1 MKILV
6 LNAGSSSQKSCLYE
20 IAAENIADLPD
31 QPPEPLW
38 SAQIDWTHQQSAT
51 GGKAAEIRVET
62 YKGAKLQ
69 EALSF
74 EDRSPVMERMLS
86 TLWSGET
93 QVIGSPAAIN
103 AVGHR
108 VVHGG
113 SFYHESVRI
122 TSEVKATIDRLSALA
137 PVHNL
142 VNLEG
147 INAVEQVLG
156 QDVLQVAVFDTAFHA
171 QMPEAAI
178 AYPIPYKLTQ
188 QGIRRYG
195 FHGTS
200 HRYCAER
207 TAQMLKQPIAA
218 LRIVT
223 CHLGNGCSLAA
234 IRDGRSIDT
243 TMGFTPLDGLMMGS
257 RSGSVDPSIL
267 LYLMRQEGY
276 SVDQLDDMLN
286 RKSGLLGVSG
296 VSNDLRRVT
305 EAIAQGNA
313 QAQLAVDVYIH
324 RLRSGIGSMIA
335 TLGGVDA
342 LIFTAGVGENAPNVR
357 AAACEAFA
365 YMGLQL
371 DLAQNAEQPNAGQL
385 PDRLISAADSSVN
398 VLVIHTEED
407 WAIAKDCW
415 TIATEERS

>member
-1 MKILV
+1 MRILV

-20 IAAENIADLPD
+20 IAAELPD
-31 QPPEPLW
+31 RPPEPLW
-38 SAQIDWTHQQSAT
+38 SAQIDWTHQQNV
-51 GGKAAEIRVET
+51 AEVKVET
-62 YKGAKLQ
+62 HKGAKLQ
-69 EALSF
+69 ETLPS
-74 EDRSPVMERMLS
+74 ENRSTVMEKMLS

-93 QVIGSPAAIN
+93 QVIDSPTAIN

-113 SFYHESVRI
+113 SDYPDSVRI
-122 TSEVKATIDRLSALA
+122 TPEVKATIDRLSALA
-137 PVHNL
+137 PVHNP

-147 INAVEQVLG
+147 INAVEEILG

-171 QMPEAAI
+171 HMPEAAI
-178 AYPIPYKLTQ
+178 AYAIPYELTQ

-207 TAQMLKQPIAA
+207 TAQILKQPIEK
-218 LRIVT
+218 LRLIT

-267 LYLMRQEGY
+267 LYLMRQKGY
-276 SVDQLDDMLN
+276 SADQLDELLN

-296 VSNDLRRVT
+296 VSNDLRQVM
-305 EAIAQGNA
+305 EAIAQGNT
-313 QAQLAVDVYIH
+313 QAQLALDLYIH
-324 RLRSGIGSMIA
+324 RLRSGIGAMIA

-342 LIFTAGVGENAPNVR
+342 LVFTAGVGENAPNVR

-371 DLAQNAEQPNAGQL
+371 DLDQNADHPR
-385 PDRLISAADSSVN
+385 DRLISAADSTVK

-415 TIATEERS
+415 RIATKESR

>member
-20 IAAENIADLPD
+20 IAADLPD
-31 QPPEPLW
+31 LPPDPIW
-38 SAQIDWTHQQSAT
+38 SAQIDWTHQQNV
-51 GGKAAEIRVET
+51 AEVKVET
-62 YKGAKLQ
+62 SQGKKLQ
-69 EALSF
+69 ETLPF

-86 TLWSGET
+86 SLWSGET
-93 QVIGSPAAIN
+93 QVIDSPTEIDAI
-103 AVGHR
+103 GHR

-113 SFYHESVRI
+113 SSYPHSVRI
-122 TSEVKATIDRLSALA
+122 TPEVKATIADLSPLA
-137 PVHNL
+137 PVHNP

-147 INAVEQVLG
+147 INAIEQILG
-156 QDVLQVAVFDTAFHA
+156 QDILQVAVFDTAFHA

-178 AYPIPYKLTQ
+178 AYAIPYELTQ

-207 TAQMLKQPIAA
+207 TAQILEQPIAD

-234 IRDGRSIDT
+234 IRDGHSIDT

-267 LYLMRQEGY
+267 LYLMREKGY
-276 SVDQLDDMLN
+276 SVDQLDDLLN

-296 VSNDLRRVT
+296 VSNDLRQVM

-313 QAQLAVDVYIH
+313 QAQLALELYIH
-324 RLRSGIGSMIA
+324 RLRSGIGAMIA

-342 LIFTAGVGENAPNVR
+342 LVFTAGVGENAPNVR

-365 YMGLQL
+365 YMGLRL
-371 DLAQNAEQPNAGQL
+371 DLDQNADHPR
-385 PDRLISAADSSVN
+385 DRLISAADSTVK

-415 TIATEERS
+415 TIATEKSR

>member
-20 IAAENIADLPD
+20 IAAELPD
-31 QPPEPLW
+31 RPPEPLW
-38 SAQIDWTHQQSAT
+38 SAQIDWTHQQNV
-51 GGKAAEIRVET
+51 AEVKVET
-62 YKGAKLQ
+62 HQGAKLQ
-69 EALSF
+69 ETLPS
-74 EDRSPVMERMLS
+74 ENRSTVMEKMLS

-93 QVIGSPAAIN
+93 QVIDSPTAIN

-113 SFYHESVRI
+113 SDYPNSVRI
-122 TSEVKATIDRLSALA
+122 TPEVKTTIDRLSALA
-137 PVHNL
+137 PVHNP

-147 INAVEQVLG
+147 INAVEEILG
-156 QDVLQVAVFDTAFHA
+156 QGVLQVAVFDTAFHA
-171 QMPEAAI
+171 HMPEAAI
-178 AYPIPYKLTQ
+178 AYPIPYELTQ

-207 TAQMLKQPIAA
+207 AAQMLNQPIAA

-276 SVDQLDDMLN
+276 SVDQLDEMLN

-296 VSNDLRRVT
+296 VSNDLRRIT

-313 QAQLAVDVYIH
+313 QAQLALNVYVH
-324 RLRSGIGSMIA
+324 RLRSGIGAMIA
-335 TLGGVDA
+335 SLGGVDA
-342 LIFTAGVGENAPNVR
+342 LVFTAGVGENAPNVR
-357 AAACEAFA
+357 SAACEAFA

-371 DLAQNAEQPNAGQL
+371 DPDQNAGEP
-385 PDRLISAADSSVN
+385 PDRLISAADSSVK

-407 WAIAKDCW
+407 WTIAKDCW
-415 TIATEERS
+415 TIATEESR

>member
-20 IAAENIADLPD
+20 IAAENIGSLPD
-31 QPPEPLW
+31 RPPEPLW
-38 SAQIDWTHQQSAT
+38 SAQIDWTHQQSDT
-51 GGKAAEIRVET
+51 GGNAAEVKVKT
-62 YKGAKLQ
+62 SKGAKLQ
-69 EALSF
+69 ETLPF
-74 EDRSPVMERMLS
+74 EARSPVMERMLS
-86 TLWSGET
+86 TLWGGET
-93 QVIGSPAAIN
+93 QVIDSPAAIN

-113 SFYHESVRI
+113 SDYPHSVRI
-122 TSEVKATIDRLSALA
+122 TAEVKAAIADLSALA
-137 PVHNL
+137 PVHNP

-147 INAVEQVLG
+147 ITAVEQILG

-178 AYPIPYKLTQ
+178 AYPIPYELTQ

-207 TAQMLKQPIAA
+207 AAQMLNQPIAA
-218 LRIVT
+218 LRLVT

-257 RSGSVDPSIL
+257 RSGAVDPSIL
-267 LYLMRQEGY
+267 LYLQRQKGY
-276 SVDQLDDMLN
+276 SVDQLDEMLN

-296 VSNDLRRVT
+296 ISNDLRRVT

-313 QAQLAVDVYIH
+313 QAQLALDVYIH
-324 RLRSGIGSMIA
+324 RLRSGIGAMIA
-335 TLGGVDA
+335 TLGGLDA
-342 LIFTAGVGENAPNVR
+342 LVFTAGVGENDANVR

-371 DLAQNAEQPNAGQL
+371 DLDQNTGQSG
-385 PDRLISAADSSVN
+385 DRLISTENSSVK

-415 TIATEERS
+415 AIATEGSQP

>member
-20 IAAENIADLPD
+20 IAAELPD
-31 QPPEPLW
+31 RPPEPLW
-38 SAQIDWTHQQSAT
+38 SAQIDWTHQQNV
-51 GGKAAEIRVET
+51 AEVKVET
-62 YKGAKLQ
+62 HEGAKLQ
-69 EALSF
+69 EALPS
-74 EDRSPVMERMLS
+74 ENRSTVMEKMLS

-93 QVIGSPAAIN
+93 QVIDSPTAIN

-113 SFYHESVRI
+113 SDYPDSVRI
-122 TSEVKATIDRLSALA
+122 TPEVKATIDRLSALA
-137 PVHNL
+137 PVHNP

-147 INAVEQVLG
+147 INAVEEILG

-178 AYPIPYKLTQ
+178 AYAIPYELTQ

-207 TAQMLKQPIAA
+207 TAQILKQPIAD

-234 IRDGRSIDT
+234 IRDGHSIDT

-267 LYLMRQEGY
+267 LYLMREKGY
-276 SVDQLDDMLN
+276 SVDQLDDLLN

-296 VSNDLRRVT
+296 VSNDLRQVT

-313 QAQLAVDVYIH
+313 QAQLALDLYIH
-324 RLRSGIGSMIA
+324 RLRSGIGAMIA

-342 LIFTAGVGENAPNVR
+342 LVFTAGVGENAPIVR
-357 AAACEAFA
+357 AAACEAFD
-365 YMGLQL
+365 YMGLRL
-371 DLAQNAEQPNAGQL
+371 DLDQNADHPR
-385 PDRLISAADSSVN
+385 DRVISAADSTVK

-415 TIATEERS
+415 TIATEKSR

>member
-20 IAAENIADLPD
+20 IAAELPD
-31 QPPEPLW
+31 RPPEPLW
-38 SAQIDWTHQQSAT
+38 SAQIDWTHQQNV
-51 GGKAAEIRVET
+51 AEVKVET
-62 YKGAKLQ
+62 HKGAKLQ
-69 EALSF
+69 ETLPA
-74 EDRSPVMERMLS
+74 ENRSTVMEKMLS

-93 QVIGSPAAIN
+93 QVIDSPTAIN

-113 SFYHESVRI
+113 SDYPDSVRI
-122 TSEVKATIDRLSALA
+122 TPEVKATIDRLSALA
-137 PVHNL
+137 PVHNP

-147 INAVEQVLG
+147 INAVEEILG

-178 AYPIPYKLTQ
+178 AYPIPYELTQ

-207 TAQMLKQPIAA
+207 AAQMLNQPIVA

-234 IRDGRSIDT
+234 IRDGRSVDT

-276 SVDQLDDMLN
+276 SVDQLDEMLN

-296 VSNDLRRVT
+296 VSNDLRRIT

-313 QAQLAVDVYIH
+313 QAQLALDVYVH
-324 RLRSGIGSMIA
+324 RLRSGIGAMIA

-342 LIFTAGVGENAPNVR
+342 LVFTAGVGENNPNVR
-357 AAACEAFA
+357 STACEAFA

-371 DLAQNAEQPNAGQL
+371 DPEQNAGEHR
-385 PDRLISAADSSVN
+385 DRLISTADSSVK

-415 TIATEERS
+415 TIATEKSR